1 LNLVLATSLAILAA
15 AAPDTLAPPVPVYG
29 AVIADLRTHA
39 PVPPDLP
46 VVLNA
51 RMFNSE
57 GGPVIHKLPVETLR
71 QLQEGGW
78 IDATCD
84 GQTGSPGCIVPEG
97 AYTSVRFGPVIEM
110 DDTAR
115 VKVLPVNSPPGRSL
129 TQILAAIPDSL
140 AVPVNV
146 AADVVIHTPCP
157 EPPESERCRV
167 PDVVIYRYFL
177 RAEPAGGYH
186 VVTRWLIGAV

>member
-1 LNLVLATSLAILAA
+1 MNLLLAASLAILTA
-15 AAPDTLAPPVPVYG
+15 AAPDTLTDPVPVYG
-29 AVIADLRTHA
+29 AVLADLRA
-39 PVPPDLP
+39 KEPVPPDLP

-51 RMFNSE
+51 RMYNSE

-71 QLQEGGW
+71 KLREGGW

-84 GQTGSPGCIVPEG
+84 GEPGSPGCIVPEG
-97 AYTSVRFGPVIEM
+97 DYTSVDFGPVIEM
-110 DDTAR
+110 DDTTR
-115 VKVLPVNSPPGRSL
+115 VKVLPVNPPPGRTL
-129 TQILAAIPDSL
+129 TQRLEAIPDSL

-146 AADVVIHTPCP
+146 ATDVVIHTPCP

-177 RAEPAGGYH
+177 RAEPAGAYH
-186 VVTRWLIGAV
+186 VITRWFIGAV